1 MSTHPSLQRQLVLG
15 VSTIALLTLVF
26 SMLLVMQHARRSV
39 MAETQASTALVAE
52 LVSAWPVMPSATHAS
67 QAIVTLQ
74 AAIRDSRHL
83 CAVTLRDSESAA
95 CYKAASAA
103 APRWFI
109 AGLAL
114 PSDIGSAQL
123 SLDTGEGPL
132 PITVV
137 ADTRYE
143 IEEAW
148 RESRGIIVFLV
159 LFALGVVGLV
169 IQAFRRVSRLLH
181 GVTGQVQRIALGD
194 YRPDGPAPAMPRELV
209 PLFDAVSD
217 LRLSLDAAT
226 FENRQLARQ
235 CMEAQERER
244 RDVARELHDEVGQH
258 LSAAEAQ
265 LAVAARCA
273 DPCARTAATEQVRDS
288 LRAIFGSVHG
298 ILGRLRPA
306 AIDSVGLLAALEQ
319 LAVDWRA
326 EDRGIALTVSLS
338 GDDRRLDPRVGIHV
352 YRVAQEALTNIGRH
366 AVGARHAVLHC
377 CCNANGAVELVV
389 CDDGPGLTAQPA
401 GGGGF
406 GLRGMR
412 ERAASIDARFVV
424 ESGRAWSTV
433 IRLTRTEASMSSMPV
448 SAHSEAVTQG

>member
-1 MSTHPSLQRQLVLG
+1 
-15 VSTIALLTLVF
+15 
-26 SMLLVMQHARRSV
+26 
-39 MAETQASTALVAE
+39 
-52 LVSAWPVMPSATHAS
+52 
-67 QAIVTLQ
+67 
-74 AAIRDSRHL
+74 
-83 CAVTLRDSESAA
+83 
-95 CYKAASAA
+95 
-103 APRWFI
+103 
-109 AGLAL
+109 
-114 PSDIGSAQL
+114 
-123 SLDTGEGPL
+123 
-132 PITVV
+132 
-137 ADTRYE
+137 
-143 IEEAW
+143 
-148 RESRGIIVFLV
+148 
-159 LFALGVVGLV
+159 
-169 IQAFRRVSRLLH
+169 LLH

-194 YRPDGPAPAMPRELV
+194 YRPDGPAPTMPRELV